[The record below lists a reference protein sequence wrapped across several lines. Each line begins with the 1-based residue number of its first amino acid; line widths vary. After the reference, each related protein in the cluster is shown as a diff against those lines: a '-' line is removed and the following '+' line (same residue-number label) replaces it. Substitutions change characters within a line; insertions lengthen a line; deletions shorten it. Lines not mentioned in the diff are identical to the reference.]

1 VLGMAR
7 CGLTRQY
14 LHKGVTYQSD
24 GKDLAN
30 GVEYLYRGAKVG
42 S

>member
-14 LHKGVTYQSD
+14 LHRGACQSD
-24 GKDLAN
+24 WKDLAN
-30 GVEYLYRGAKVG
+30 GVEYLFWGAKVV

>member
-14 LHKGVTYQSD
+14 LHRGVTYQSD
-24 GKDLAN
+24 GKDLADR
-30 GVEYLYRGAKVG
+30 VEYLYWGAKIVN
-42 S
+42 